1 LISQNSKVTCGTL
14 LSVSRVGAS
23 ILAASEDIFAGPL
36 HVSADRYRRIVPVAA
51 ALCGSHVIHQSG
63 RSVVSMDIE
72 RGTILR
78 IDARGRITVQ
88 LPDRVVLAELH
99 SGGGGSVGDVLE
111 GRMRP
116 GVHSWRNVGNNI
128 LCVVNVVSHGTT
140 TREPGNA
147 RSRIFQQVFPGE

>member
-1 LISQNSKVTCGTL
+1 MNTGVWCPLLYRFPGSQ
-14 LSVSRVGAS
+14 
-23 ILAASEDIFAGPL
+23 
-36 HVSADRYRRIVPVAA
+36 
-51 ALCGSHVIHQSG
+51 VIHQAG

-111 GRMRP
+111 GRMLR
-116 GVHSWRNVGNNI
+116 GVHSWRNVRNNI
-128 LCVVNVVSHGTT
+128 LCVVNVISDGATT
-140 TREPGNA
+140 CTPGDTRP
-147 RSRIFQQVFPGE
+147 RMFQQVFPTE